1 MSVLAN
7 KIKNDYGKKTLAET
21 TRELYPVDK
30 EVLNEAVMEI
40 FVFLIAL
47 LGGLAYFSLEDLV
60 MKRSGVRAVFKKI
73 NIDLEDRKLTL
84 NQIVKYIKKHGNKED
99 VQKIKEVTKRIRKNT
114 KKEFWVLATN
124 YITKVRPE
132 DITDIL
138 KIYDDIKTRGKDV
151 KTKEKDKKELIL
163 ESRPVK
169 GSRSG
174 LKLSD
179 EIIGVQLG
187 HNIHKP
193 KAVKDREEAEAAAE
207 AERKARRSKYNKTAY
222 KKRKEKNKI
231 AQAIRSKN
239 LEDLKTA
246 EANWRNNA
254 TKALERDD
262 KIVLTKP
269 VEKKKKVISTKVRS
283 IF

>member
-1 MSVLAN
+1 M
-7 KIKNDYGKKTLAET
+7 KKLK
-21 TRELYPVDK
+21 D
-30 EVLNEAVMEI
+30 
-40 FVFLIAL
+40 L
-47 LGGLAYFSLEDLV
+47 L
-60 MKRSGVRAVFKKI
+60 
-73 NIDLEDRKLTL
+73 
-84 NQIVKYIKKHGNKED
+84 
-99 VQKIKEVTKRIRKNT
+99 
-114 KKEFWVLATN
+114 
-124 YITKVRPE
+124 
-132 DITDIL
+132 
-138 KIYDDIKTRGKDV
+138 
-151 KTKEKDKKELIL
+151 L

-169 GSRSG
+169 GARSG

-179 EIIGVQLG
+179 EIIGVQIG

-193 KAVKDREEAEAAAE
+193 QAVKDREEAEAAAE
-207 AERKARRSKYNKTAY
+207 AERKARRAKYNKTAY

-246 EANWRNNA
+246 EENWRNNA